1 MSDES
6 EKGQLAAKLAG
17 LTKQQ
22 KLQLLDAIEEKKR
35 RKREARIAFVP
46 HEGQLPIIHSEAN
59 KRIVIAG
66 NGCWAPGT
74 LVRMFD
80 GSTRAVEDV
89 KVGDL
94 LMGPDSTQ
102 REVLR
107 LYQGEEQMYRIV
119 PKWSAPYTVNASHKL
134 SIYRWDHEELKYEEP
149 LVSEFVNWSE
159 ERRRVSYQWR
169 PKDGIEYSEKT
180 LPLDPYIFGTWL
192 GDGSSRSLAITTM
205 DEVIKQAWDNEF
217 QDYFCR
223 QTIKEGNKAS
233 TYSYT
238 QHLPGKGSEGLQKL
252 VTLGVK
258 NNKHIPDIYMTA
270 SIDQR
275 LQLLAGLVDTDG
287 YYNGTVGIEIIQVR
301 KGLAAQIR
309 ELAHSLGFAVSS
321 DIKIINGVEY
331 YRQYIYGSLPRI
343 PTRLVRKQ
351 VSAEYKKQREN
362 WREPFTVEDA
372 GTGAFYGFTVSKD
385 NLLLLADYT
394 VQRNSGKTALGVNE
408 AMWALDGYNPITG
421 KYTPV
426 PARIVVLLDSPEKV
440 GDVWL
445 PELKKWRAIDDEQLH
460 KRGKP
465 YITEITWHN
474 GSTVRFMFHEQSPMS
489 FESLEA
495 DFVVCD
501 EPPARNVWIALLRS
515 GRKKNSKARFIMIA
529 TPISQAW
536 IRQYYVEWEK
546 GNYPDTEFFK
556 GSTIQNAANLA
567 EGYIEEFSKHLTEA
581 EKRTRLHG
589 EFFNTDGMALAGLWK
604 REKHLVR
611 EADLPPNYKQEW
623 PHVISVDFHPNKPL
637 YACIIAAAPDGKRY
651 YVNEYA
657 KKILPREFA
666 LWLKQN
672 WLVEYRVVDIIGD
685 NYGSGD
691 YTGGI
696 GFKSAIEVMNEVGVR
711 IRATTYDEK
720 GDDAFMERLQEGLFV
735 PDLGEPMLQFLL
747 TKSAG
752 VIRDIENVQW
762 KKIKGTE
769 DFQPKLEISNT
780 DYLACLKYALAANL
794 TFDNARRKIHRIVSN
809 SPWAGKSKDGGY
821 MQRNWA
827 AKKDMD
833 DDDW

>member
-1 MSDES
+1 
-6 EKGQLAAKLAG
+6 
-17 LTKQQ
+17 
-22 KLQLLDAIEEKKR
+22 
-35 RKREARIAFVP
+35 
-46 HEGQLPIIHSEAN
+46 
-59 KRIVIAG
+59 
-66 NGCWAPGT
+66 
-74 LVRMFD
+74 MFD

-89 KVGDL
+89 RVGDL

-107 LYQGEEQMYRIV
+107 LYHGEEQMYRVV
-119 PKWSAPYTVNASHKL
+119 PKWSEPYTVNASHKL
-134 SIYRWDHEELKYEEP
+134 SIYRWGHDELKYEEP
-149 LVSEFVNWSE
+149 LISEFVNWSE
-159 ERRRVSYQWR
+159 SRRRVSYQWR

-180 LPLDPYIFGTWL
+180 LPLNPYIFGTWL
-192 GDGSSRSLAITTM
+192 GDGSSRSLSITTM
-205 DEVIKQAWDNEF
+205 DEEIKQAWDIEF

-223 QTIKEGNKAS
+223 RSIKEGNKAS

-238 QHLPGKGSEGLQKL
+238 QHVPNKGSEGFQKL

-258 NNKHIPDIYMTA
+258 NNKHIPDVYMKA

-287 YYNGTVGIEIIQVR
+287 YYNGTVGIEITQVR
-301 KGLAAQIR
+301 KGLAIQIR

-321 DIKIINGVEY
+321 DVKVINGVEY
-331 YRQYIYGSLPRI
+331 YRQYIYGSLHRI
-343 PTRLVRKQ
+343 PSRLVRKQ
-351 VSAEYKKQREN
+351 VSAEYKKQRDN
-362 WREPFTVEDA
+362 WREPFTIEDV
-372 GTGAFYGFTVSKD
+372 GVGSFYGFTVSKD

-426 PARIVVLLDSPEKV
+426 PARVVVLLDSPEKV

-445 PELKKWRAIDDEQLH
+445 PELKKWRAIEDEQLH

-465 YITEITWHN
+465 YITEIAWPN
-474 GSTVRFMFHEQSPMS
+474 GSTIRFMFHEQQPMA

-536 IRQYYVEWEK
+536 IRSYYTEWEK

-611 EADLPPNYKQEW
+611 ETDLPPNYKQEW

-762 KKIKGTE
+762 KKIKGTT
-769 DFQPKLEISNT
+769 DYQPKLEISNT

-794 TFDNARRKIHRIVSN
+794 TFDNARRKIHRTVNN

-821 MQRNWA
+821 MQKSWA
-827 AKKDMD
+827 TKKGAD